1 MKLFELIERNR
12 DGRNIQRLCQLYGV
26 TRQGYYAWRRRPCS
40 AHAQHDDRLKRAIE
54 ELHQGFRR
62 AYGAPRLHHSLRQR
76 GLSCSTR
83 RVNRLMKELG
93 IKASTTGLY
102 QWHPGIG
109 EHYSSAGN
117 HLAESAPAGDVGVQW
132 AGDFTYVRTGKGW
145 LFHAV
150 VMDLFSRRIIGWSFA
165 RDRNTELTMSALK
178 MALSQRTMMSGCLF
192 HSDQGTEY
200 AALEYRDLVESA
212 GLTRSMSRKGNPL
225 DNAAVESYF
234 GTLKSELIHQ
244 MQFADQ
250 IEATAH
256 IMAYIEFYNRE
267 RSHTSIG
274 FQSPQEYETLCA

>member
-12 DGRNIQRLCQLYGV
+12 NGRSIERLCRLYGV
-26 TRQGYYAWRRRPCS
+26 TRQGYYAWLHRPRS
-40 AHAQHDDRLKRAIE
+40 ARARHDDRLKQAIG

-62 AYGAPRLHHSLRQR
+62 AYGAPRLHHSLRQQ
-76 GLSCSTR
+76 GLSCSVR
-83 RVNRLMKELG
+83 RVSRLMKELG

-109 EHYSSAGN
+109 QHYSATGN
-117 HLAESAPAGDVGVQW
+117 HLAGSAPAGEVDVQW
-132 AGDFTYVRTGKGW
+132 AGDFTYVPTGKGW

-178 MALSQRTMMSGCLF
+178 MALSQRPVVSGCLF

-200 AALEYRDLVESA
+200 AALEYRNLVEAA
-212 GLTRSMSRKGNPL
+212 GLTRSMSRKGTPK

-244 MQFADQ
+244 MRFSNP

-256 IMAYIEFYNRE
+256 IMAYIDFYNRE

-274 FQSPQEYETLCA
+274 FQSPQDYERLCA

>member
-1 MKLFELIERNR
+1 M
-12 DGRNIQRLCQLYGV
+12 LC
-26 TRQGYYAWRRRPCS
+26 PS
-40 AHAQHDDRLKRAIE
+40 
-54 ELHQGFRR
+54 
-62 AYGAPRLHHSLRQR
+62 GAAPVAGSYRS
-76 GLSCSTR
+76 
-83 RVNRLMKELG
+83 
-93 IKASTTGLY
+93 
-102 QWHPGIG
+102 
-109 EHYSSAGN
+109 SSAR
-117 HLAESAPAGDVGVQW
+117 VQW

-150 VMDLFSRRIIGWSFA
+150 VMDLFSRHIIGWSFA

-178 MALSQRTMMSGCLF
+178 MALSQRPVLSGCLF

-212 GLTRSMSRKGNPL
+212 GLPRSMSRKGKPK

-244 MQFADQ
+244 MQFVDQ

-274 FQSPQEYETLCA
+274 FQSPQEYERLCV